1 MTFDLDSLIIIGFL
15 IANLWLGLSSSRGIA
30 SVKEY
35 AVGNRNF
42 STATIAAT
50 LVATW
55 IGGEDFFHI

>member
-42 STATIAAT
+42 STATIVATIVAT
-50 LVATW
+50 LS
-55 IGGEDFFHI
+55 